1 MPPIVK
7 LAAVALKKISTS
19 RIFKRKKEMFGL
31 FKKKSP
37 VEKLQEKHKK
47 ILEQA
52 FQLSKSERSASDKL
66 YAEAAEIEK
75 EISRHS

>member
-1 MPPIVK
+1 MPSIVK
-7 LAAVALKKISTS
+7 QTYIALKKIATS
-19 RIFKRKKEMFGL
+19 PL
-31 FKKKSP
+31 
-37 VEKLQEKHKK
+37 EKLQEKHKK

-52 FQLSKSERSASDKL
+52 FQLSKSDRSASDKL

>member
-1 MPPIVK
+1 
-7 LAAVALKKISTS
+7 
-19 RIFKRKKEMFGL
+19 MFGL

-52 FQLSKSERSASDKL
+52 FQLSKSDRSASDKL

>member
-1 MPPIVK
+1 MPSIVK
-7 LAAVALKKISTS
+7 RTYIALKKTATS
-19 RIFKRKKEMFGL
+19 RIFKIKKMFGL

-52 FQLSKSERSASDKL
+52 FQLSKSDRSASDKL